1 MNGRRSLGS
10 TEPGLQAGSGLTLMK
25 TLDLKTLEEPQTWQ
39 AAVREFVRRARDEL
53 GDRLARVVLYGSY
66 ARGEQNAG
74 SDVDL
79 LVTYNGPFDYGD
91 EISRLSR
98 IAFAVNMEYDVF
110 VVPMPESEKMLADEG
125 AVDGFIETVREEG
138 INV

>member
-1 MNGRRSLGS
+1 M
-10 TEPGLQAGSGLTLMK
+10 E
-25 TLDLKTLEEPQTWQ
+25 TLDLKTLKEPQTWQ
-39 AAVREFVRRARDEL
+39 AAVREFVRRARGEL

-110 VVPMPESEKMLADEG
+110 VVPMPESEKMLADDG